1 MAKVIKGQ
9 KSTLPTAVARKWHE
23 IDASSD
29 SMGRVATKIANFLR
43 GKHKRDF
50 IPHMDMG
57 DFVVVTNID
66 KMKFTGRKIEQKKYY
81 HHSGYLGGLKTK
93 TLKDEIVRSPE
104 TVLRKAVFS
113 MIDDIKFRKTLLSR
127 LKIAK
132 NNEHSYKIDKPK
144 AKPVNKEAK

>member
-1 MAKVIKGQ
+1 MPKVYKGQ
-9 KSTLPTAVARKWHE
+9 HITIPKTVARQWHE
-23 IDASSD
+23 IDVSTAP
-29 SMGRVATKIANFLR
+29 MGRIATQIANLLR

-50 IPHMDMG
+50 TPYMDMG
-57 DFVVVTNID
+57 DFVVAVNVD
-66 KMKFTGRKIEQKKYY
+66 KLRFTGRKIEQKKYY

-127 LKIAK
+127 LKVFKGTA
-132 NNEHSYKIDKPK
+132 HTYKIDKK
-144 AKPVNKEAK
+144 VK